1 VLLAFRA
8 TFVGSFVLRVVF
20 VLGARIV
27 RSGLGC
33 NVIKRAIREIVA
45 AGFLDRRQ
53 ARRFGSYSSAREALN
68 LPPCNWKDRRT
79 WRFVMRRWFDGTL
92 SVNEMAAWLFLQA
105 STGWRAATA
114 KDVAD
119 RFGWSAPTVRKVLKA
134 LVRLKLAKREGGRYL
149 PLSPSA
155 VWPSE
160 SEKWLAAIA
169 AESAKIQAT
178 VAAESEKIRPTVS
191 PESEKKPARLLSLR
205 R

>member
-1 VLLAFRA
+1 
-8 TFVGSFVLRVVF
+8 
-20 VLGARIV
+20 
-27 RSGLGC
+27 
-33 NVIKRAIREIVA
+33 
-45 AGFLDRRQ
+45 
-53 ARRFGSYSSAREALN
+53 
-68 LPPCNWKDRRT
+68 
-79 WRFVMRRWFDGTL
+79 MRRWFDGTL